1 MSNTAS
7 VHNVTRLVFT
17 DVHVRTT
24 DDGGWI
30 TFRVKSEF
38 GSTIQSETDFTFFS
52 DNVPELA
59 RDMLLSL
66 EEKINQIR

>member
-1 MSNTAS
+1 MTNTAS
-7 VHNVTRLVFT
+7 VHNVT
-17 DVHVRTT
+17 
-24 DDGGWI
+24 
-30 TFRVKSEF
+30 F
-38 GSTIQSETDFTFFS
+38 GSTFQSETDFTFFS